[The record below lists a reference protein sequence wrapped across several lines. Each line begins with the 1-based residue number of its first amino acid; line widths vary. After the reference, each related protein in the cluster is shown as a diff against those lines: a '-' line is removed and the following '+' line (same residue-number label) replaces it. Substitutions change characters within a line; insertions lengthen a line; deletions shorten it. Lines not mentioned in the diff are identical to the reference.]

1 MKFIADMP
9 VSPQTVSLLKT
20 LDHDAVHAF
29 DLGLA
34 EAEDEEIAAFAKQE
48 GRVVLTMD
56 LDFGALLARSG
67 DVEPGVIILR
77 LNHATPAKVNRL
89 LANLL
94 STVPS
99 SEIEGSIVIVEEH
112 KVRIRQLPVGKGK
125 EK

>member
-56 LDFGALLARSG
+56 LDFGTLLARSG